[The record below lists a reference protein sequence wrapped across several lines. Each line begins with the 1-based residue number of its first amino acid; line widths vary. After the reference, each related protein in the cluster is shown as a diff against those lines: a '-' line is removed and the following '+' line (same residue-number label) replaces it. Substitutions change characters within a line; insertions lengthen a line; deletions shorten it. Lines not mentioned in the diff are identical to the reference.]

1 MHREFV
7 AMKEAVAGDREVAL
21 ELEEHLGMVGHGI
34 RLEKVWGFRIGWVCF
49 FFFTIRDS
57 CEFLL

>member
-1 MHREFV
+1 
-7 AMKEAVAGDREVAL
+7 MKEAVAGVREVAL

-34 RLEKVWGFRIGWVCF
+34 CLEKVWGFRIGWVCF

-57 CEFLL
+57 CELLL